1 MHCPKNLW
9 IFPKYLFIV
18 PRTRIPSWTQPDA
31 AAAAAAEECCCRRV
45 WRVGDFCADESV
57 LLTLGFLYWVGVW
70 TWQTLLERLDSK
82 EWLVVCEALTHTRQ
96 LSIFHT
102 KLLLPIL

>member
-1 MHCPKNLW
+1 M
-9 IFPKYLFIV
+9 
-18 PRTRIPSWTQPDA
+18 
-31 AAAAAAEECCCRRV
+31 RV
-45 WRVGDFCADESV
+45 SV
-57 LLTLGFLYWVGVW
+57 LLTLGFLYWVGVR

-102 KLLLPIL
+102 KLLLPILDVVVGLVIKSVKNPRSALCKTALMTSTDLFKAYGDQLLDLLDPLV

>member
-1 MHCPKNLW
+1 MLLLLLLQKS
-9 IFPKYLFIV
+9 V
-18 PRTRIPSWTQPDA
+18 
-31 AAAAAAEECCCRRV
+31 AAEECGELEISVLMRV
-45 WRVGDFCADESV
+45 SV

>member
-1 MHCPKNLW
+1 MLLLLLLLLLQKS
-9 IFPKYLFIV
+9 V
-18 PRTRIPSWTQPDA
+18 
-31 AAAAAAEECCCRRV
+31 AAEECGELEISVLMRV
-45 WRVGDFCADESV
+45 SV

>member
-1 MHCPKNLW
+1 MLLLLLQKS
-9 IFPKYLFIV
+9 V
-18 PRTRIPSWTQPDA
+18 G
-31 AAAAAAEECCCRRV
+31 AEECGEISVLMRV
-45 WRVGDFCADESV
+45 SV

-82 EWLVVCEALTHTRQ
+82 EWLVVCGALTHTRQ